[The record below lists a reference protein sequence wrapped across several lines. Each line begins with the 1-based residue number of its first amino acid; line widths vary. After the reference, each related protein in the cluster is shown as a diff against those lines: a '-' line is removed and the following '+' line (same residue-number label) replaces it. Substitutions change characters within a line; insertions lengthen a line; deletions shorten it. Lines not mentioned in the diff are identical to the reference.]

1 MALLAL
7 TLALLAMT
15 VATRIIKEKPLDMA
29 LDSFD
34 DQYQGCGP
42 AMKEA
47 LPALHRSE
55 FQKNPRF
62 AKYWSAAVAEWQKL
76 GSPVSP
82 LSSSDQAIAI
92 RAYTSILLHVYFNDK
107 VRVAGH
113 SPQEYRDNFHFKTL
127 HFLLTDALA
136 TLRAAQGQQCHLA
149 FLGEHFI
156 RYKAKP
162 GDIVRFGEFA
172 LASRCNSSFHTLRT
186 PTVFKVQTCHSAD
199 INAFT
204 GNFYMDEVVIPPFEK
219 FKVTKV
225 IEDVEKVEIHLNSF
239 GTYSKY
245 NCEWLTGGSIPRTP
259 FHIGGL
265 LLATTT
271 LVAATGIL

>member
-107 VRVAGH
+107 VRTLLWGQALCAGCWWVGHPMAPPDPLSHPVTLYPMAPISCVAPSPCYGH
-113 SPQEYRDNFHFKTL
+113 P
-127 HFLLTDALA
+127 
-136 TLRAAQGQQCHLA
+136 
-149 FLGEHFI
+149 
-156 RYKAKP
+156 
-162 GDIVRFGEFA
+162 
-172 LASRCNSSFHTLRT
+172 
-186 PTVFKVQTCHSAD
+186 
-199 INAFT
+199 
-204 GNFYMDEVVIPPFEK
+204 
-219 FKVTKV
+219 
-225 IEDVEKVEIHLNSF
+225 
-239 GTYSKY
+239 
-245 NCEWLTGGSIPRTP
+245 
-259 FHIGGL
+259 
-265 LLATTT
+265 
-271 LVAATGIL
+271 

>member
-1 MALLAL
+1 
-7 TLALLAMT
+7 MT
-15 VATRIIKEKPLDMA
+15 VATRIIKEKPLDMT

-55 FQKNPRF
+55 FQNNSLF
-62 AKYWSAAVAEWQKL
+62 AKAWSAAVAEWQEL

-82 LSSSDQAIAI
+82 LSSPDQAIAI
-92 RAYTSILLHVYFNDK
+92 QAYGVTDLYDYFDVY
-107 VRVAGH
+107 VRTMGH

-127 HFLLTDALA
+127 HFLLTRAVA
-136 TLRAAQGQQCHLA
+136 TLKAAQKGQKCQDVIHPELKYRFCA
-149 FLGEHFI
+149 N
-156 RYKAKP
+156 P
-162 GDIVRFGEFA
+162 GDIVRLGQFA
-172 LASRCNSSFHTLRT
+172 LSWDSFDDRT
-186 PTVFKVQTCHSAD
+186 SYPTVFKVQTCHGAE
-199 INAFT
+199 INAFI
-204 GNFYMDEVVIPPFEK
+204 GKVNDKVVLIPPYEK

-225 IEDVEKVEIHLNSF
+225 IPKGEKVEIHLDSI

-245 NCEWLTGGSIPRTP
+245 NCEWLTGGSVPRAP

-265 LLATTT
+265 LLATTA
-271 LVAATGIL
+271 LAVATGIL